1 MCTFFIIFVV
11 INVKIKKKMDLKIYA
26 TTVEQEAI
34 SQIYRLASQPHFA
47 GAKIRIMPDTH
58 AGAGCVIGFTA
69 NLGDKVVPNLVGVDI
84 GCGMLVANIGKVELD
99 LEKLD
104 RVIRENIPNGSEV
117 NGHGMRVPFDKMEE
131 MVMYKNLRNL
141 DHLQSSIGSLGGGN
155 HFIEVDVDEE
165 GNKYIVIHSG
175 SRNLGQQVCKHY
187 QNLAIEQCNDHTK
200 EIKTEINETIA
211 RLKSEGR
218 QKESSKAIK
227 EIKEKYNRIDKVPTD
242 ICYLTGEL
250 RQDYLHDMKLCQEFA
265 WQNRLEMLRRILKG
279 MKIKNVVEQW
289 QTVHNY
295 IDFSDNIIRKGA
307 IRCNAGEKVI
317 IPLNMRDGSIIA
329 IGKGNEDWN
338 NSGPHGAGRL
348 MSRREAKES
357 LSMSDF
363 KKTMEGIFTT
373 CVNHGTIDESPMAYK
388 NAQEIIDGIGD
399 TAEVVSII
407 KPIYNFKATEIID

>member
-1 MCTFFIIFVV
+1 
-11 INVKIKKKMDLKIYA
+11 MDLKIYA

-329 IGKGNEDWN
+329 IGKGNDDWN

-363 KKTMEGIFTT
+363 KKSMEGIFTT

-399 TAEVVSII
+399 TAEVVSVI
-407 KPIYNFKATEIID
+407 KPIYNFKATEIIN

>member
-1 MCTFFIIFVV
+1 
-11 INVKIKKKMDLKIYA
+11 MDLKIFA
-26 TTVEQEAI
+26 ITIEQDAI
-34 SQIYRLASQPHFA
+34 SQVYRLASQPQFKN
-47 GAKIRIMPDTH
+47 AKIRIMPDAH
-58 AGAGCVIGFTA
+58 AGAGCTIGFTA

-84 GCGMLVANIGKVELD
+84 GCGMLVANIGKIDLD
-99 LEKLD
+99 LSKLD
-104 RVIRENIPNGSEV
+104 NVIRTTIPCGSEV
-117 NGHGMRVPFDKMEE
+117 NTTQGTRVEFEQMEDLI
-131 MVMYKNLRNL
+131 MYKHLRNI
-141 DHLQSSIGSLGGGN
+141 DHLQSSIGTLGSGN
-155 HFIEVDVDEE
+155 HFLEIDVDED

-187 QNLAIEQCNDHTK
+187 QKLAIEQCNSYTK
-200 EIKTEINETIA
+200 QIKEEINATIA
-211 RLKSEGR
+211 RLKKEGR

-242 ICYLTGEL
+242 ICYLTGDL

-307 IRCNAGEKVI
+307 IRCNTGEKVI

-348 MSRREAKES
+348 MSRRAAKES
-357 LSMSDF
+357 LSMNDF
-363 KKTMEGIFTT
+363 KKSMEGIFTT
-373 CVNHGTIDESPMAYK
+373 CVNRGTIDESPMAYK
-388 NAQEIIDGIGD
+388 NAQEIIDGIAP
-399 TAEVVSII
+399 TADVVNII
-407 KPIYNFKATEIID
+407 KPIYNFKATEIEKEDK

>member
-1 MCTFFIIFVV
+1 
-11 INVKIKKKMDLKIYA
+11 MDLKIFA
-26 TTVEQEAI
+26 TTIEQEAV
-34 SQIYRLASQPHFA
+34 SQVYRLAEQSQFRD
-47 GAKIRIMPDTH
+47 AKIRIMPDAH
-58 AGAGCVIGFTA
+58 AGAGCTIGFTA
-69 NLGDKVVPNLVGVDI
+69 DLGDKVVPNLVGVDI
-84 GCGMLVANIGKVELD
+84 GCGMLVANIGNIDLD
-99 LEKLD
+99 LAKLD
-104 RVIRENIPNGSEV
+104 KVIRDTIPSGSDV
-117 NGHGMRVPFDKMEE
+117 NTKQGTRVYFEQMED
-131 MVMYKNLRNL
+131 MVMYKNLRNM

-155 HFIEVDVDEE
+155 HFIEIDVDED

-187 QNLAIEQCNDHTK
+187 QKLAIEQCNSYTK
-200 EIKTEINETIA
+200 QIKEEIKSTIA
-211 RLKSEGR
+211 QLKVEGR

-242 ICYLTGEL
+242 ICYLTGDL

-329 IGKGNEDWN
+329 IGKGNENWN

-348 MSRREAKES
+348 MSRRVAKES
-357 LSMSDF
+357 LSMNDF
-363 KKTMEGIFTT
+363 KKSMEGIFTT
-373 CVNHGTIDESPMAYK
+373 CVNRGTIDESPMAYK
-388 NAQEIIDGIGD
+388 NAQEIIDGIAD
-399 TAEVVSII
+399 TAEVINII
-407 KPIYNFKATEIID
+407 KPIYNFKATEIEKED

>member
-1 MCTFFIIFVV
+1 
-11 INVKIKKKMDLKIYA
+11 MDLKIFA
-26 TTVEQEAI
+26 TTIEQDAI
-34 SQIYRLASQPHFA
+34 LQVYRLASQPQFKN
-47 GAKIRIMPDTH
+47 AKIRIMPDAH
-58 AGAGCVIGFTA
+58 AGAGCTIGFTA

-84 GCGMLVANIGKVELD
+84 GCGMLVANIGKIDLD
-99 LEKLD
+99 LSKLD
-104 RVIRENIPNGSEV
+104 NVIRTTIPCGSEV
-117 NGHGMRVPFDKMEE
+117 NTTQGTRVEFEQMEDLI
-131 MVMYKNLRNL
+131 MYKNLRNL
-141 DHLQSSIGSLGGGN
+141 LHLQSSIGTLGSGN
-155 HFIEVDVDEE
+155 HFLEIDVDED

-187 QNLAIEQCNDHTK
+187 QNLAIDQCNAHTK

-211 RLKSEGR
+211 RLKKEGR

-242 ICYLTGEL
+242 ICYLTGDL

-329 IGKGNEDWN
+329 VGKGNEDWN

-348 MSRREAKES
+348 MSRRVAKES
-357 LSMSDF
+357 LSMNDF
-363 KKTMEGIFTT
+363 KKSMEGIFTT
-373 CVNHGTIDESPMAYK
+373 CVNRGTIDESPMAYK
-388 NAQEIIDGIGD
+388 NAQEIIDGIAD
-399 TAEVVSII
+399 TAEVINII
-407 KPIYNFKATEIID
+407 KPIYNFKATEIEKED

>member
-1 MCTFFIIFVV
+1 
-11 INVKIKKKMDLKIYA
+11 MDLKIYA
-26 TTVEQEAI
+26 TTVEQDAI

-84 GCGMLVANIGKVELD
+84 GCGMLVANIGNVELD

-117 NGHGMRVPFDKMEE
+117 NERGMRVPFDRIEE
-131 MVMYKNLRNL
+131 MKMYKNLRNL
-141 DHLQSSIGSLGGGN
+141 EHLQSSIGSLGGGN
-155 HFIEVDVDEE
+155 HFIEVDVDED

-187 QNLAIEQCNDHTK
+187 QNLAIDQCNAHTK

-211 RLKSEGR
+211 RLKKEGR

-242 ICYLTGEL
+242 ICYLTGDL

-265 WQNRLEMLRRILKG
+265 WENRLEMLRRILKG

-329 IGKGNEDWN
+329 VGKGNEDWN

-348 MSRREAKES
+348 MSRRVAKES
-357 LSMSDF
+357 LSMNDF
-363 KKTMEGIFTT
+363 KKSMEGIFTT
-373 CVNHGTIDESPMAYK
+373 CVNRGTIDESPMAYK
-388 NAQEIIDGIGD
+388 NAQEIIDGIAD
-399 TAEVVSII
+399 TAEVINII
-407 KPIYNFKATEIID
+407 KPIYNFKATEIEKED

>member
-1 MCTFFIIFVV
+1 
-11 INVKIKKKMDLKIYA
+11 MDLKIYA
-26 TTVEQEAI
+26 TTVEQDAI
-34 SQIYRLASQPHFA
+34 SQIYRLTSQPHFA

-84 GCGMLVANIGKVELD
+84 GCGMLVANIGNVELD

-104 RVIRENIPNGSEV
+104 RVIRENIPSGSNV
-117 NGHGMRVPFDKMEE
+117 NERGMRVSFDKIEE

-141 DHLQSSIGSLGGGN
+141 EHLQSSIGTLGSGN
-155 HFIEVDVDEE
+155 HFLEIDVDEE

-187 QNLAIEQCNDHTK
+187 QNLAIDQCNAHTK

-211 RLKSEGR
+211 RLKKEGR

-242 ICYLTGEL
+242 ICYLTGDL

-329 IGKGNEDWN
+329 VCKGNEDWN

-348 MSRREAKES
+348 MSRRAAKES
-357 LSMSDF
+357 LSMNDF
-363 KKTMEGIFTT
+363 KKSMEGIFTT
-373 CVNHGTIDESPMAYK
+373 CVNRGTIDESPMAYK
-388 NAQEIIDGIGD
+388 NAQEIIDGIAD
-399 TAEVVSII
+399 TAEVINII
-407 KPIYNFKATEIID
+407 KPIYNFKATEIEKEDK

>member
-1 MCTFFIIFVV
+1 
-11 INVKIKKKMDLKIYA
+11 MDLKIFA
-26 TTVEQEAI
+26 TTIEQDAI
-34 SQIYRLASQPHFA
+34 SQVYRLASQPQFKN
-47 GAKIRIMPDTH
+47 AKIRIMPDAH
-58 AGAGCVIGFTA
+58 AGAGCTIGFTA

-84 GCGMLVANIGKVELD
+84 GCGMLVANIGKIDLD
-99 LEKLD
+99 LSKLD
-104 RVIRENIPNGSEV
+104 NVIRTTIPCGSEV
-117 NGHGMRVPFDKMEE
+117 NTTQGTRVEFEQMEDLI
-131 MVMYKNLRNL
+131 MYKNLRNL
-141 DHLQSSIGSLGGGN
+141 LHLQSSIGTLGSGN
-155 HFIEVDVDEE
+155 HFLEIDVDEE

-187 QNLAIEQCNDHTK
+187 QNLAIDQCNAHTK

-211 RLKSEGR
+211 RLKKEGR

-242 ICYLTGEL
+242 ICYLTGDL

-329 IGKGNEDWN
+329 VGKGNEDWN

-348 MSRREAKES
+348 MSRRVAKES
-357 LSMSDF
+357 LSMNDF
-363 KKTMEGIFTT
+363 KKSMEGIFTT
-373 CVNHGTIDESPMAYK
+373 CVNRGTIDESPMAYK
-388 NAQEIIDGIGD
+388 NAQEIIDGIAD
-399 TAEVVSII
+399 TAEVINII
-407 KPIYNFKATEIID
+407 KPIYNFKATEIEKEN